1 MKVIIHYKEGKAMSM
16 KLSALVMAACLVLP
30 LSAQAAEYGVY
41 VTPKIGGAIQQ
52 FKVTGDAS
60 SNIGDFSGSD
70 GSFGGGLAVGYD
82 FHTKWTVPV
91 RVELEYTA
99 WTGVDESKSSAS
111 SLTAST
117 GEHIFLTDREKA
129 KIGIQSL
136 FANIY
141 ADWHNSTAFTPYI
154 SAGIGVG
161 FVTTKGTLFQGI
173 SIPQGDHAFS
183 NSLGSK
189 TKANF
194 AWNVGLGCSYA
205 FNDTI
210 SADLGYRFASFG
222 SGKTGA
228 EPDGFAVKS
237 KNNYMHQ
244 LLLGVRFTF

>member
-41 VTPKIGGAIQQ
+41 VTPKIGGAIEQ
-52 FKVTGDAS
+52 FKVTGANHPDP
-60 SNIGDFSGSD
+60 IKGTD

-99 WTGVDESKSSAS
+99 WTGAEENKSENYSQLENNIVHNYS
-111 SLTAST
+111 ST
-117 GEHIFLTDREKA
+117 GKA
-129 KIGIQSL
+129 KVGVQSL

-141 ADWHNSTAFTPYI
+141 ADWHNSTAFTPYV
-154 SAGIGVG
+154 SAGVGVG
-161 FVTTKGTLFQGI
+161 FVSTKADLRWQDTTGTGYTDQ
-173 SIPQGDHAFS
+173 SH
-183 NSLGSK
+183 LGSK
-189 TKANF
+189 TKTNF